1 MDTLTRRIGALLAA
15 VVLATTVMLSGNLGA
30 SAAPL
35 VAPASE
41 GSTAITAKY
50 ATSSAVLGAA
60 TSSVVCGLVNGG
72 CFQSF
77 ERGAIHWSAASGAHW
92 TRGVIRS
99 KWAASGTEGGR
110 YGYPLTDEL
119 CRNGTS
125 GGTLCTQS
133 FQRGTIKWRSDA
145 GIIDCAVL
153 KCVALTFDD
162 APGPLTDRLL
172 DTLDSNNVQAT
183 FSVLGQNV
191 DAYASTL
198 QRAHAN
204 GNEMM
209 NEGWSPT
216 RLPTLLSDD
225 IDRQLSMTSDKIQS
239 TIGRRPTLMRPPN
252 GANGPTVTSIAG
264 EQGMSV
270 VLWDVDTLDW
280 QQDSTFV
287 RNTAIDISTPGA
299 IVLMHTTN
307 ASAVD
312 ALPGIISG
320 LKAKGYA
327 MVTVS
332 DLIGDP
338 QPGEIYSRRP

>member
-72 CFQSF
+72 CFQAF
-77 ERGAIHWSAASGAHW
+77 QQGA
-92 TRGVIRS
+92 IRS